1 MAMDEVASAARWA
14 ARLARAVLTIVAA
27 AVAAAAVAAVAA
39 PPQPRFPFDA
49 WRPNHSHRHH
59 LGTRS
64 GPFRSVGIG
73 N

>member
-1 MAMDEVASAARWA
+1 MAMDEVAFAARW
-14 ARLARAVLTIVAA
+14 TIVAA
-27 AVAAAAVAAVAA
+27 AVAAAAA
-39 PPQPRFPFDA
+39 PPQPQWPFDA

-64 GPFRSVGIG
+64 GPLRSACIG